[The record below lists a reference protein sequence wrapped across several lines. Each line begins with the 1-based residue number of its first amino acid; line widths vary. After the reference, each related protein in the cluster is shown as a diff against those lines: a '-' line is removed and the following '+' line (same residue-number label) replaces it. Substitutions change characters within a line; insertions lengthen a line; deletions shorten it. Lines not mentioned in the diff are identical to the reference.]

1 MSIHRSLKVQAGLI
15 RKRNVWTRAERL
27 AVLKKDGRLAENG
40 SVYGLPKVRTQ
51 YKAKKRKA

>member
-1 MSIHRSLKVQAGLI
+1 MSIHRSLKVNSALT
-15 RKRNVWTRAERL
+15 RKRNVWTRSERL
-27 AVLKKDGRLAENG
+27 EVLKKDGRLAESG